1 MNHSEINAK
10 TLRTNLNHPVIDSD
24 GHWIEYGP
32 HMIKA
37 LKRHGG
43 DAAVEGFM
51 QFGNRIGEALT
62 MGLEQ
67 RQASRLAQE
76 AWWPLPTR
84 NTRDRATA
92 MLPNLLRERLD
103 EFGIDFGVIYPTAGL
118 GLPQVPDA
126 TQRRAACGAYNSYIA
141 EYFGDH
147 ADRMT
152 PAAVIPMY
160 EPEEAI
166 AELEHV
172 KALGLKAIM
181 MGSLIKRPIP
191 ALTARD
197 PELAD
202 EFPWLDVIGLDSP
215 YDYDPVWQRCLDL
228 GFSPTFHSNG
238 RGRAFGLRNSVSNFV
253 YNHIGHFAAASE
265 AVCKALIMGGVTHRF
280 PKLQFGFLEGG
291 VGWACQLYADLL
303 GHWEKRNLG
312 ALADIDPNNLDQ
324 DGLLAYARD
333 YASEDFLAVME
344 ARAARKSVVAN
355 AVSPVDGFD
364 DFAACGV
371 DTEEKLVGQFV
382 DQFYFGCEADDPI
395 NAWAFSRD
403 HLPHG
408 VQLNTLFGSD
418 IGHFD
423 VRDMSGVLTEAHEL
437 VDEELIDVDNF
448 RDFVFV
454 NAVRF
459 LSRNNRDFFAGTAVE
474 KAVADYWDNAA

>member
-1 MNHSEINAK
+1 
-10 TLRTNLNHPVIDSD
+10 
-24 GHWIEYGP
+24 
-32 HMIKA
+32 
-37 LKRHGG
+37 
-43 DAAVEGFM
+43 M

-92 MLPNLLRERLD
+92 MLPNLMRERLD

-160 EPEEAI
+160 DPEEAI

-265 AVCKALIMGGVTHRF
+265 AVCKALILGGVTHRF

-364 DFAACGV
+364 DFAACGF

-474 KAVADYWDNAA
+474 KAVADYWDNAAL